1 MLNKV
6 IWLCAAMAVIVAG
19 ALSPPMMSMAQAHE
33 RAEGAL
39 FNRDRGYN
47 YSGPYWAQKPPPN
60 RSARNPAA
68 YHGYF
73 TLPEFDPEYHGSNGG

>member
-1 MLNKV
+1 MLKLV
-6 IWLCAAMAVIVAG
+6 IWLCAAVAVIVAG
-19 ALSPPMMSMAQAHE
+19 ALYLPMMSMAQAHQGAK
-33 RAEGAL
+33 RAL
-39 FNRDRGYN
+39 LNRQWGYA
-47 YSGPYWAQKPPPN
+47 YSEPYWAQKPPS

>member
-1 MLNKV
+1 MRKQV
-6 IWLCAAMAVIVAG
+6 VWLGAAMAVILAG
-19 ALSPPMMSMAQAHE
+19 ALSPPMLSIAQAHQSAE
-33 RAEGAL
+33 RAL
-39 FNRDRGYN
+39 LDRHWGYN
-47 YSGPYWAQKPPPN
+47 YSEPYGAQNPPN